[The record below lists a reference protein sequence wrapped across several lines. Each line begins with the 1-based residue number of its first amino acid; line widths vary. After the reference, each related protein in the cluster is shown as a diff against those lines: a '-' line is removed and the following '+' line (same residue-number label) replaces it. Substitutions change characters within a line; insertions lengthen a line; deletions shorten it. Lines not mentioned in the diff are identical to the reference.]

1 MGIFEKI
8 YLRNIEKDRK
18 KQRRIRVA
26 KKRVVD
32 IVKDLVLPV
41 IEENGFELEDIEFVK
56 EGKEWFLRVYI
67 DKDGGITLDDCQ
79 IVSEYLSDKL
89 DEVDPIPHPY
99 YLEVSSPGLDRPL
112 KTERD
117 FEKYK
122 GRLVEVHLYE
132 AVDGQKLIEGE
143 LMGLKENRISLK
155 ISEDKII
162 EIPREKVSQ
171 VRLSVIIE

>member
-1 MGIFEKI
+1 MAK
-8 YLRNIEKDRK
+8 
-18 KQRRIRVA
+18 RRI
-26 KKRVVD
+26 VD

-79 IVSEYLSDKL
+79 IVSEYLSKRL
-89 DEVDPIPHPY
+89 DETDPIEHHY

-132 AVDGQKLIEGE
+132 PIDGQKLIEGE

-155 ISEDKII
+155 VSGDKII
-162 EIPREKVSQ
+162 ELPREKASQ